1 MFRNPLSVGI
11 DIGNHSV
18 KAVVLNQK
26 KDQLKLSGFAEIILT
41 SGIIN
46 DQHSVNTTAL
56 LSVMRK
62 LKKRLPFGARKV
74 TLALPDS
81 AVISKV
87 IQLDADLSDEEAE
100 FAVSQALGASSPF
113 PVEELWMDFFP
124 LVSDSFAS
132 PAMTVP
138 YQVFAS
144 RKDTID
150 SRIAAIKKA
159 GLSPKVM
166 ELQTHALLWL
176 ADHYRTTSGLND
188 HWCVVDIGKRQT
200 GFCIKP
206 TGAAAYHREIAFGTS
221 QIPDTSVGGGDNM
234 RMLSLPE
241 QPSSLPSDVMES
253 FTKQL
258 ANHLKRQFQLYNS
271 THPRAALKGLWL
283 CGGGQ
288 DVVSDELLSRWLGI
302 EAVWMNPLSCFSS
315 SRKLD
320 VISTGRYSQY
330 AVAAGLAL
338 RGLAE

>member
-1 MFRNPLSVGI
+1 MFGNPLSVGI

-26 KDQLKLSGFAEIILT
+26 KEQLELSAFAEIILT
-41 SGIIN
+41 TAIIN
-46 DQHSVNTTAL
+46 DQHSVNTPAL
-56 LSVMRK
+56 LSVIRK
-62 LKKRLPFGARKV
+62 LKKRLPFGAKKV

-87 IQLDADLSDEEAE
+87 IQLDTNLSDEEAE

-113 PVEELWMDFFP
+113 PIEELWMDFFP
-124 LVSDSFAS
+124 LISDSFT
-132 PAMTVP
+132 PPTMTAP

-150 SRIAAIKKA
+150 TRITAIKKA
-159 GLSPKVM
+159 GLNPKVM

-176 ADHYRTTSGLND
+176 ADHYTAVSGTD
-188 HWCVVDIGKRQT
+188 EHWCVVDVGKRQT

-206 TGAAAYHREIAFGTS
+206 TGAAAYHREIAFGTG
-221 QIPDTSVGGGDNM
+221 QIQDASVEGGNNV
-234 RMLSLPE
+234 RMLSLPSE
-241 QPSSLPSDVMES
+241 SSPSSDAMES

-283 CGGGQ
+283 CGGSQ
-288 DVVSDELLSRWLGI
+288 DVVSDELLSRWLGL
-302 EAVWMNPLSCFSS
+302 EVVWMNPLSCFPNSQ
-315 SRKLD
+315 KLD
-320 VISTGRYSQY
+320 VNSTGRYSQY